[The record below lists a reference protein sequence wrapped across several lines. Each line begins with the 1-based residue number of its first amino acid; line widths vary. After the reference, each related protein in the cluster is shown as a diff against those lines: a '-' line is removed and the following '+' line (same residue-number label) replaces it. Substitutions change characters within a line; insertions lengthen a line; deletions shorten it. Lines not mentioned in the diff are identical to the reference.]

1 MCVSHPRIF
10 TPLWCQLPLSSDIP
24 SSHNHEKYVQSAL
37 YTTSVFMTLRF
48 FYFTTPEIHRMK
60 FLLPVKHKEGKPK
73 KRYFILNHL
82 IPNLLTFHYRYV
94 SSSSFFSTIN
104 HDVAYQPNKQIP
116 PRHDLRLKTTK
127 KALQKTACLEVSLW
141 AESTANST
149 LKNTTRISTVSSLSS
164 QILFFAVS
172 PWLPRWIRVKS
183 LHVCELELNF
193 DIY

>member
-1 MCVSHPRIF
+1 MSLIQEFSPLFDVNCPCHLTFHHLIIMKNMFSQPSIRLQSLWHCGFSISLHQKF
-10 TPLWCQLPLSSDIP
+10 TAWSFCYQW
-24 SSHNHEKYVQSAL
+24 NTKRENQ
-37 YTTSVFMTLRF
+37 
-48 FYFTTPEIHRMK
+48 
-60 FLLPVKHKEGKPK
+60 K